1 MAINFNVNNRVPPNT
16 PEEISEALKL
26 QAKNIYSNMVNVFNR
41 GSKMFWNN
49 PNATPEQLSAALGN
63 DAKQLFEL
71 HYQLGQLI
79 ATVNPAD
86 IAIGASVIGQFTM
99 NQDGTVTII
108 QPTPEPT
115 PE

>member
-1 MAINFNVNNRVPPNT
+1 MPLDFSPKQSPAQ
-16 PEEISEALKL
+16 PEQIAQALKM
-26 QAKNIYSNMVNVFNR
+26 QAKSIYINMVNTFNR
-41 GSKMFWNN
+41 GSKMFWDN
-49 PNATPEQLSAALGN
+49 PNATPEQLSTALGN

-71 HYQLGQLI
+71 HHQLGQLI

-99 NQDGTVTII
+99 NEDGTVTILN
-108 QPTPEPT
+108 TEPT